1 MILLYDKTEKEFN
14 TNGLGALPDF
24 MSCDVSEEVNGPYE
38 VEASYPVNGY
48 NYSELKTGRIIYC
61 KPNPFDAPEPFRIYR
76 ITKPIN
82 KVTKIYAQHI
92 SYDLAGIPVLPFT
105 ANSCAE
111 AITGLGEYAAI
122 DCPFIFWTDKDVAS
136 KYTLSKPANIR
147 SMLSGTA
154 GSILDV
160 YGKGEYKFE
169 GYSVKLYTN
178 RGSDFGVSLR
188 YGKNITSLEQ
198 DENIASMYT
207 GICPYWYNDD
217 QGVMFLSEKVVKAEG
232 NFPYEN
238 ILTVDFSSD
247 WQEKPT
253 EEQLRARADR
263 YIKENDIGKPKISL
277 NVSFVDLVNPELKA
291 LEQVHLCDTVYVAFP
306 SIGVDAKAEVIKTVY
321 NALTD
326 KYNSVEIGDAKST
339 LAQTVSNAIE
349 TAEKAPTSSFLE
361 NAIAHAGKL
370 IQGVLGG
377 HVIVWNNAT
386 KSPNNPNEILIMD
399 TDDIKTAKNVW
410 RWNLGGLGHSS
421 TGYSGDYDLAMT
433 MDGKINASMIL
444 TGILQ
449 AVEIL
454 MGEQT
459 VEFPDGTMH
468 YPVEMYPDGTA
479 YFGGELHIGDI
490 DPRTKVNV
498 ANISKSGAATFS
510 NLTVSTGK
518 IIGSEYES
526 MKDETDKSKSTR
538 MKLDSGALEFYRGD
552 YQQNT
557 DGNYTGDEK
566 QAELTTNDKGV
577 ALNATNGNRA
587 SLGSEGTDVFYT
599 EYGEGY
605 FGAAIHGNNNSLDG
619 MDSVTANT
627 FHGNLDGN
635 ASSAD
640 EANHASSADSA
651 SEADHASSS
660 DSATEANHASS
671 ADSAT
676 SAGRAD
682 YASYTD
688 SAHYWDGGRPQL
700 DGRTLALFS
709 DIENVN
715 RALEN
720 AKARIENL
728 ERRH

>member
-207 GICPYWYNDD
+207 SICPYWYNDD

-253 EEQLRARADR
+253 EEQLRARAER
-263 YIKENDIGKPKISL
+263 YIKDNDIGKPKISL
-277 NVSFVDLVNPELKA
+277 NVSFVDLAQDAELKA

-306 SIGVDAKAEVIKTVY
+306 SIGVDAKAKVIKTVY
-321 NALTD
+321 NTLTD

-490 DPRTKVNV
+490 DPTTKVNV

-552 YQQNT
+552 YQQDT

-599 EYGEGY
+599 ENGEGY

-619 MDSVTANT
+619 MNSVTANT

-635 ASSAD
+635 
-640 EANHASSADSA
+640 A

-660 DSATEANHASS
+660 DSATEANHAAS

-700 DGRTLALFS
+700 EGRTLALFS

>member
-217 QGVMFLSEKVVKAEG
+217 QGVIFLSEKVVKAEG

-253 EEQLRARADR
+253 EEQLRARAER

-291 LEQVHLCDTVYVAFP
+291 LEQVHLCDTIYVAFP

-377 HVIVWNNAT
+377 HVVVWNNAT

-490 DPRTKVNV
+490 DPTTKVNV

-538 MKLDSGALEFYRGD
+538 MKLDSGALEFYRGE
-552 YQQNT
+552 YQQDT

-599 EYGEGY
+599 ENGEGY

-619 MDSVTANT
+619 LNSVTANT

-700 DGRTLALFS
+700 EGRTLALFS

-728 ERRH
+728 ERGH